1 MKHKKTEIAPLESNT
16 EDKTQAN
23 KHHEALEKTHH
34 SSQKL
39 GTITILLLFGL
50 FGIWSI
56 FADIAMTVTA
66 GGKVITTS
74 YNKIVTHP
82 KGGIIREFYVVE
94 GDTVKKDQKLLEL
107 DGTDYKT
114 QLDSSISSYD
124 TNILNICR
132 LDALSK
138 LSDSLDCDFYKSTVV
153 DKDTFEQ
160 LSMETKALFNSDI
173 GSIKSKVSLLERK
186 NSVYLSQNNGLK
198 QQIESNK
205 RLLASYQKEWKKW
218 KKLLKQEAVDEL
230 KVIDTERRI
239 EQTKQQINLLQ
250 SNIDENLATI
260 EANNQQIVLEEE
272 SFKNSVLAERNK
284 LKLENKQIKGKIIAL
299 ENGLKNSTIKAP
311 SAGLVT
317 DMKLHT
323 DGEVV
328 SPHKPIMT
336 IVPDSKNLMIEAF
349 VLVTDVEK
357 VYVGEKVEV
366 AFAPFV
372 NPAAIPVWGE
382 ITYLSA
388 DAMVPEGAKES
399 FYKIL
404 VKITP
409 DGFKAIETNEFTIL
423 PGMPVSLF
431 IQTGESTLMRYLMNP
446 LILLSKGIFNAN

>member
-1 MKHKKTEIAPLESNT
+1 MTTIDTDTNIGE
-16 EDKTQAN
+16 
-23 KHHEALEKTHH
+23 HHEILEKTHH
-34 SSQKL
+34 SSRKL

-50 FGIWSI
+50 FGIWSV
-56 FADIAMTVTA
+56 FANIATTVTA
-66 GGKVITTS
+66 QGKVITTS

-82 KGGIIREFYVVE
+82 KGGIIKKFHVIE
-94 GDTVKKDQKLLEL
+94 GDSVEKNQKLLEL
-107 DGTDYKT
+107 DSTDYKT
-114 QLDSSISSYD
+114 QLDSSISNYD

-132 LDALSK
+132 LDALAS
-138 LSDSLDCDFYKSTVV
+138 LSDSLDCSSHKSSVF
-153 DKDTFEQ
+153 DKDSFKQ
-160 LSMETKALFNSDI
+160 LDTETTMLFNSDI
-173 GSIKSKVSLLERK
+173 GSIRSKISLLERK
-186 NSVYLSQNNGLK
+186 NEVYLSQNNGLK

-230 KVIDTERRI
+230 KVIDTERRV
-239 EQTKQQINLLQ
+239 EQAKQQINSLQ
-250 SNIDENLATI
+250 SGIDENLATI
-260 EANNQQIVLEEE
+260 EANKQQIVLEQE
-272 SFKNSVLAERNK
+272 SFKNNALAERNK
-284 LKLENKQIKGKIIAL
+284 LKLENKQIKGKMIAL

-336 IVPDSKNLMIEAF
+336 IVPDSKSLMIEAF
-349 VLVTDVEK
+349 VLLTDVEK

-366 AFAPFV
+366 AFASFV
-372 NPAAIPVWGE
+372 SPAAIPIQGE

-388 DAMVPEGAKES
+388 DAIVPEGLKEP

-431 IQTGESTLMRYLMNP
+431 IQTGESTLMRYLMQP
-446 LILLSKGIFNAN
+446 IIQLSKGIFNAN